1 MGQTVISHWEFFY
14 SIEVKGTV
22 GRVRASQSDHKSL
35 TRRDEE
41 DFALQISSCLGGGGG
56 RWCMYVLRGQGVS
69 YWVVLCACDV
79 STLAEGFFSLFS
91 ILELCCEEVEGSLIL
106 KRGYN

>member
-56 RWCMYVLRGQGVS
+56 EVVYVCPAGAGGVLLGC
-69 YWVVLCACDV
+69 VVRV
-79 STLAEGFFSLFS
+79 
-91 ILELCCEEVEGSLIL
+91 
-106 KRGYN
+106 